1 MKKWFL
7 LVLVAGCAYLLL
19 QAFQPEPL
27 ITTKAALG
35 KKLFQETLLSKDQK
49 ISCASCHIPSR
60 GFADTLAFSIG
71 IDGKP
76 TTRNT
81 PSVLNMKNRP
91 YFFWDG
97 RARSLEEQSLMPIM
111 HPDEMGLPIQEAVA
125 RLNASPV
132 YRRDF
137 MRVFKQL
144 PNRRNLAAAFA
155 AFERT
160 LETDS
165 SRFDA
170 YMDDLVTFTE
180 SEERGRKLFI
190 SSKTKCFDCHSGPDF
205 TDDQFKNIGLFNGH
219 TLNDSGRFLITR
231 KASDLGKF
239 KTPGL
244 RNIALTAPY
253 MHNGMFATL
262 EEVIEFYNNPAAF
275 VSHSINIDTA
285 LAVPLGLNRQEKADL
300 LAFLKT
306 LTDRRYI
313 QP

>member
-35 KKLFQETLLSKDQK
+35 KKLFQETLLSKDQQ

-125 RLNASPV
+125 RLNASTV